1 MVHKIGR
8 PGYVSGPG
16 RPNYWNVSFTY
27 KNIQSHN
34 LFIPQRGIQKSF
46 RMNKNDNNALCGALA
61 ELSRINVGTFVSF
74 PRQNS
79 NLCFSVKELSG
90 QTVKL
95 QLNCIE
101 NKARFMLHA
110 RFVETGMVLAE
121 KFKKDGLKVAIK
133 HSDSKRWKTVDLAEV
148 SDILDCVIDTGDKY
162 RLKVTGGSEEARQAA
177 MLDLW
182 LAIKAEEEIDME
194 VEAAKGHALLAKQ
207 AVIYEPNY
215 AAIEDKGEFE
225 GSIYT
230 SGLSHFYA
238 GKMESYAGK
247 LVIWNFYKSFG
258 KIRGLFSATLNI
270 PATKINAIF
279 DYLIANYER
288 RMKIEKNER
297 KKADWYKFVK
307 IFQETRNDL
316 LCEIGDKKEISLD
329 TLDKFLSKLVESKT
343 GRNNRDK
350 ENYEMVI
357 NYMVKGILD
366 EEMENKMPDMNEPV
380 ILCAP
385 SLSMM
390 EADEMPDNVICF
402 LATELRDGSHPYE
415 ILNSK
420 GIKTFSVVQAKLD
433 QAYASEKQTVAGLIN
448 LDDEKSKCTGQ
459 PCSIVVGNQRL
470 WLNVGV
476 PDNMHQND
484 IRLQNLAEE
493 EDIRALAFNWLP
505 KRKIGGKKD
514 VKIQATIRGYTENM
528 KNEFQQRLP
537 DGIGLY
543 TTENSH
549 IKADKIL
556 SEEEMLNDLNNI
568 CELSKRVTMRLE
580 DVSSKEAKIRRDEKP
595 LPEIENKD
603 NLSGAAFL
611 LCEEGKER
619 LLKPRLKAALEAHLK
634 WQKEGREI
642 RIMVPYV
649 VNSDQIEQIRAILQE
664 CKDEVIKRHIK
675 PDMPQREVEL
685 IRESLRIPL
694 GAMLETKEIFTENAK
709 NGGLNCENIA
719 RKSDFGS
726 IGLNDLRYS
735 FGEKE
740 GEDVADASVFD
751 PKVIKAI
758 NEAVKQ
764 HSKFSTSLS
773 VCGKINGNREFLL
786 LNVLGIEDF
795 SVIFDDIRPFSE
807 SVRLFRQDELDAMK
821 EKILKAS
828 TREEVENI
836 IDAGQKHIN
845 ERLKDQTINTAG
857 TTGNILRSEAEEARL
872 GRLRSAKIQALARI
886 FNIIK
891 DKETN
896 KEERIIS
903 VLVEELRKDELLDI
917 PQPKD
922 ITKWLSNELLIISF
936 LDEWLIRNAIGV
948 KCRCTPYIFHRS
960 DDGEVWARAISR
972 GGATGSMSR
981 YYIEDGGIP
990 IIDGK
995 PVHMVN
1001 MNYFNEKDKESADKL
1016 CELKSTKVQD
1026 RFEVTVKVEGQP
1038 EENIQ
1043 LLARRENGHTHYY
1056 RKLAAEKLLVARILD
1071 GEQTPPSDP
1080 SITYYKQEKVS
1091 SVFIYD
1097 RMRLSE
1103 LKNIHV
1109 KDLKTSIDRDRKN
1122 MYYQPEKLEEIN
1134 PYNINQV
1141 LFIKMRALNGKQ
1153 SYVIVVDNWR
1163 DNRSGYQPLLEDE
1176 SHFKR
1181 ITQFLGIEADEDE
1194 VLMNM
1199 ILENRK
1205 LHSDNEKLSESEK
1218 KAVEKR
1224 RNLIMLQRKML
1235 KLRKANGQTG
1245 PANQ

>member
-1 MVHKIGR
+1 LDKDG
-8 PGYVSGPG
+8 
-16 RPNYWNVSFTY
+16 
-27 KNIQSHN
+27 Q
-34 LFIPQRGIQKSF
+34 
-46 RMNKNDNNALCGALA
+46 A
-61 ELSRINVGTFVSF
+61 ELRQSLANLGQVRVGTFVSLKDL
-74 PRQNS
+74 NS
-79 NLCFSVKELSG
+79 TLCFTVDRVAG
-90 QTVKL
+90 QDVRL
-95 QLNCIE
+95 QLNYIE
-101 NKARFMLHA
+101 NKARYMIHA
-110 RFVETGMVLAE
+110 RYAATMKALNDRFSQSGLTVS
-121 KFKKDGLKVAIK
+121 FKR
-133 HSDSKRWKTVDLAEV
+133 SDEKRWKAVDIGQPLDLTELA
-148 SDILDCVIDTGDKY
+148 IDTGEKY
-162 RLKVTGGSEEARQAA
+162 RIKVTGGDPETRQAA
-177 MLDLW
+177 LLDLW
-182 LAIKAEEEIDME
+182 LAIKAEEKIDLEI
-194 VEAAKGHALLAKQ
+194 EAAKKQ
-207 AVIYEPNY
+207 GKDVKPPAIYEPNF
-215 AAIEDKGEFE
+215 IEIQEQQKFD
-225 GSIYT
+225 GSIYKC
-230 SGLSHFYA
+230 GLTHFYA
-238 GKMESYAGK
+238 GKTESYHGQ

-258 KIRGLFSATLNI
+258 KLSGLFEKKDVPISE
-270 PATKINAIF
+270 INEIF
-279 DYLIANYER
+279 EYMAVNYER
-288 RMKIEKNER
+288 RQKMETDDLKQQ
-297 KKADWYKFVK
+297 DWNKFIMMFAGIK
-307 IFQETRNDL
+307 GRL
-316 LCEIGDKKEISLD
+316 LKSIGDKKEIPIAELE
-329 TLDKFLSKLVESKT
+329 KFFGEQLALQK
-343 GRNNRDK
+343 GRNK
-350 ENYEMVI
+350 ENVEMMI
-357 NYMVKGILD
+357 NYLVKGILN
-366 EEMENKMPDMNEPV
+366 EEMENEPPKTDKPI

-385 SLSMM
+385 SLTMT
-390 EADEMPDNVICF
+390 EAHDMPGNVICF

-415 ILNSK
+415 ILNGK
-420 GIKTFSVVQAKLD
+420 GIKTF
-433 QAYASEKQTVAGLIN
+433 TVKDEVADLIN
-448 LDDEKSKCTGQ
+448 KDDNHPIEGSR
-459 PCSIVVGNQRL
+459 PCSIVIGNMNL
-470 WLNVGV
+470 WLNIGL
-476 PDNMHQND
+476 PENIQQNAF
-484 IRLQNLAEE
+484 RLRKLANE

-505 KRKIGGKKD
+505 RRIIGGKKD
-514 VKIQATIRGYTENM
+514 VRIQATIRGYTENM

-556 SEEEMLNDLNNI
+556 SEEEMLNDLNKL

-580 DVSSKEAKIRRDEKP
+580 DVSSNEDKIRRDEKP

-664 CKDEVIKRHIK
+664 CKDEVIQKHIN

-685 IRESLRIPL
+685 MRGSLRIPL

-709 NGGLNCENIA
+709 PGGYNCENVA

-740 GEDVADASVFD
+740 GEDIADASVFE

-836 IDAGQKHIN
+836 IDAGQKHID
-845 ERLKDQTINTAG
+845 EKLKDQTINTTG

-903 VLVEELRKDELLDI
+903 VLVEELRKDELLEI

-948 KCRCTPYIFHRS
+948 KCRGTPYIFHRS
-960 DDGEVWARAISR
+960 DDGVLWARAISR

-981 YYIEDGGIP
+981 YYIEDGGTP

-995 PVHMVN
+995 PVRMVKV
-1001 MNYFNEKDKESADKL
+1001 NYFNEKGKETADTL
-1016 CELKSTKVQD
+1016 CELKPTKVQD
-1026 RFEVTVKVEGQP
+1026 RFEVTLKAESQP

-1043 LLARRENGHTHYY
+1043 LLARQENGHTHYY
-1056 RKLAAEKLLVARILD
+1056 RKLAAEKLLVAKILN
-1071 GEQTPPSDP
+1071 GEQLPPSDP
-1080 SITYYKQEKVS
+1080 SISYSKQEKVS
-1091 SVFIYD
+1091 AVIIYD

-1103 LKNIHV
+1103 LKNIHI

-1122 MYYQPEKLEEIN
+1122 MYYQPEKAEEIN

-1141 LFIKMRALNGKQ
+1141 LFIKMRELNGNQ

-1163 DNRSGYQPLLEDE
+1163 ENRAGYQPLLQDE

-1181 ITQFLGIEADEDE
+1181 ITQFLEVEADEDE

-1205 LHSDNEKLSESEK
+1205 LNRDNEKLSESEK